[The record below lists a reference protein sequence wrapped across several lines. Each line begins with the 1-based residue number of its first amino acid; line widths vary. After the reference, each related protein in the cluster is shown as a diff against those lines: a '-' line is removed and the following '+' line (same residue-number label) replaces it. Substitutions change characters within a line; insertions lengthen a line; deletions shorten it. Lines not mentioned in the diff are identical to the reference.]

1 MADPN
6 KNSFLSTFRD
16 EYIDPYPLTAD
27 LFATF
32 DKLSEYGQ
40 SGNKASYI
48 RDNVANMGLEELLKQ
63 RELLETDLKH
73 VYDYEELV
81 MKVDNRIN
89 FLNGNYAKTD
99 TPDVVLASSPDNLE
113 SKKDNTYTT
122 SKIEQFAPDNPIY
135 DNDTEYQKKI
145 TQQELEVST
154 PEIEQKSN
162 KAADDFINKTG
173 EFNVTGNAETK
184 ELAAQFNLTKDRN
197 EALQQFSNTKFDLLK
212 NTEGSMSQEEK
223 KNRVAALTEELKEAI
238 GYDDKIDKNLLLL
251 KFGTDLLRARTDR
264 TKKLPAT
271 LDLLAQAFAPT
282 ANYLFQQKAENQKNL
297 KEIGLTAFTL
307 VKDEEEA
314 LKKEFEADPRYASAV
329 MTIDYDENGK
339 KTGEKSYFKN
349 ILSPA
354 EATFYSNFVY
364 PAEINGQAV
373 PEELVGKQVFMLAQP
388 GTSAD
393 PVYTTGLFGSDP
405 NQIFKVQE
413 KLGFMEQALNNTKYV
428 LDIYK
433 KFQEKGI
440 DIYGINYGP
449 IAFRKLI
456 TQGID
461 EASSTFP
468 KLFGTGDRAEK
479 IKNMLQGKTTLE
491 KQSIIMDELGIDA
504 DVNGLVNETNNM
516 KNAILKDIANS
527 GMSEEV
533 IAAETA
539 KVMEYY
545 ADFQT
550 NILNDP
556 DIDIIKILETTQ
568 TFAFARYLQGSNR
581 LLKDVIA
588 KSEDIVRLGGFW
600 NTNEK
605 VKNKYMKFLRYF
617 ADEYNRELSLI
628 EKPGTEAYNNS
639 MIRLTPDGMSFMGG
653 WRPSMA
659 EGSNYAQSYANQS
672 LNSEKVDMF
681 EGFLPKDVIDELRSA
696 N

>member
-6 KNSFLSTFRD
+6 KNSFLSTFRE
-16 EYIDPYPLTAD
+16 EYIDPYPLTNF
-27 LFATF
+27 L
-32 DKLSEYGQ
+32 GQ
-40 SGNKASYI
+40 GVDMLTSPTSGAKASYL
-48 RDNVANMGLEELLKQ
+48 RDNLANMGLEELIKQ
-63 RELLETDLKH
+63 REILETDLKH

-81 MKVDNRIN
+81 MKVNNKIN
-89 FLNGNYAKTD
+89 FLNGNYASSD
-99 TPDVVLASSPDNLE
+99 TPDAILASSPDNLE
-113 SKKDNTYTT
+113 SKKDGTYTT
-122 SKIEQFAPDNPIY
+122 SKIEQFAPNNNIY
-135 DNDTEYQKKI
+135 DNDTDFQKKI

-154 PEIEQKSN
+154 PEVQQKSE

-173 EFNVTGNAETK
+173 EYNVTGNVETK
-184 ELAAQFNLTKDRN
+184 ELAAQFNLEKERN
-197 EALQQFSNTKFDLLK
+197 EAMQQFSNTKFELLK
-212 NTEGSMSQEEK
+212 GTEGTMTPEEK
-223 KNRVAALTEELKEAI
+223 RNRVAALTEELKGAI

-251 KFGTDLLRARTDR
+251 KFGTDLLQARTDR

-297 KEIGLTAFTL
+297 KEIGLTAFGL
-307 VKDEEEA
+307 VKDEEA
-314 LKKEFEADPRYASAV
+314 AMKKEFEADPRYASAV
-329 MTIDYDENGK
+329 MTIDYDQNGK

-364 PAEINGQAV
+364 PEEINGQAV

-393 PVYTTGLFGSDP
+393 PVYTTGLFGSNP
-405 NQIFKVQE
+405 NQIYKVQE

-428 LDIYK
+428 LDIYR
-433 KFQEKGI
+433 KFQEKGV

-449 IAFRKLI
+449 IAFRKLV

-461 EASSTFP
+461 EFSSTFP
-468 KLFGTGDRAEK
+468 KIFGTGERAEK
-479 IKNMLQGKTTLE
+479 IKNMMQGKTTLE

-504 DVNGLVNETNNM
+504 DINGLVNETNNM
-516 KNAILKDIANS
+516 KNSILKDIANS
-527 GMSEEV
+527 SASDEEK
-533 IAAETA
+533 AEETA
-539 KVMEYY
+539 KVLKYY
-545 ADFQT
+545 TDFQT
-550 NILNDP
+550 NVLDDP

-605 VKNKYMKFLRYF
+605 VKNKYQKFLRYF
-617 ADEYNRELSLI
+617 AEEYNRELALI
-628 EKPGTEAYNNS
+628 EKPGTAAYNEAQ
-639 MIRLTPDGMSFMGG
+639 IIILPGGMSFKGG
-653 WRPSMA
+653 WRPSQA
-659 EGSNYAQSYANQS
+659 EGSDYAQNYANQS
-672 LNSEKVDMF
+672 LNADKVDMF
-681 EGFLPKDVIDELRSA
+681 DGFLAPEVIQDLR
-696 N
+696 NQK